1 MSSDFDGLDLII
13 NKLFNF
19 IEYLYEKIY
28 DTDTKEF
35 VNIELGN
42 LYTIKE
48 EDEEYDDYEYIN
60 IWKKLV
66 EEFILVW
73 TYNKFYIWV
82 HM

>member
-19 IEYLYEKIY
+19 IEYICEKLY
-28 DTDTKEF
+28 DSDSKEY

-48 EDEEYDDYEYIN
+48 EDEEYDEYEYMKN
-60 IWKKLV
+60 LK
-66 EEFILVW
+66 EEFILV
-73 TYNKFYIWV
+73 
-82 HM
+82 

>member
-60 IWKKLV
+60 I
-66 EEFILVW
+66 
-73 TYNKFYIWV
+73 
-82 HM
+82 

>member
-1 MSSDFDGLDLII
+1 MSSDFEGLDLII